1 MTRARLIVLF
11 FAGALLSGKLA
22 AASEQSELLYSR
34 GLVEFHAERYPQA
47 LELFDQAVQ
56 ADAEDI
62 YALYYRGVTRAR
74 VQDLKGAVMD
84 LWTVIRRKPDLS
96 QAELELGVAL
106 VELGSNRDAVG
117 WLESAQHHP
126 ELEAP
131 ASLFLGIA
139 QVRLGETQAADANLA
154 RAAQEDPSLQLASHY
169 YRGVAAYQMKDR
181 KAAQEHVQYV
191 ATTSPDS
198 EMGRD
203 AAEFLTKIRQGAGPA
218 AAARPYELHGS
229 VGLQYDSNVAI
240 APNNE
245 TLKSTAGISKQDDG
259 RAVIQ
264 AGGNYTAWQNQ
275 NAMFSVG
282 YDFFQSLHFDLTE
295 FNLQDHQPHAQ
306 FVYTAGRLQFGLFG
320 SYDFYLLDT
329 SSFMQEGTG
338 LPWVRVDEGAF
349 GRTDLFYRVR
359 RRDFI
364 ESPFSGVND
373 DFTHSAGMRQFFYLG
388 APDRYLS
395 LGYRFDR
402 TDPINSQGTLF
413 AYDGNE
419 VSAGLS
425 WLLPADVTT
434 ETGFTYRHEQY
445 VQPSKGPLRNLP
457 QRYDDVYGIIAELR
471 KPLTER
477 LALVGGYYGTFNDSN
492 QGKYEFQRHI
502 GSVSLEMRY

>member
-1 MTRARLIVLF
+1 MTCRRLIVLF
-11 FAGALLSGKLA
+11 LMSALLTGEMA

-56 ADAEDI
+56 ADAEDV

-74 VQDLKGAVMD
+74 VQDLKGAVTD
-84 LWTVIRRKPDLS
+84 LWTVIRKKPDLS

-126 ELEAP
+126 DLEAP

-169 YRGVAAYQMKDR
+169 YRGVAAYQMKDS
-181 KAAQEHVQYV
+181 KAAQEHFQYV

-198 EMGRD
+198 EMGRN
-203 AAEFLTKIRQGAGPA
+203 AAEFLTKMRQGVGPA
-218 AAARPYELHGS
+218 VAARPYEVHGA

-245 TLKSTAGISKQDDG
+245 TLKTTQGISKQEDG
-259 RAVIQ
+259 RAIIQ
-264 AGGNYTAWQNQ
+264 AGGNYTAWQND
-275 NAMFSVG
+275 NAAFSVG

-295 FNLQDHQPHAQ
+295 FNLQQHQPHAQ

-329 SSFMQEGTG
+329 SSFLQEGTG
-338 LPWVRVDEGAF
+338 LPWIRVDEGAF
-349 GRTDLFYRVR
+349 GRTDFFYRVR
-359 RRDFI
+359 RRDFL
-364 ESPFSGVND
+364 ESPFIGVND
-373 DFTHSAGMRQFFYLG
+373 DFNHSAGMRQFFYLG
-388 APDRYLS
+388 APERYVS

-402 TDPINSQGTLF
+402 DDPINSRGTLF

-419 VSAGLS
+419 VSVGLG
-425 WLLPADVTT
+425 WLLPAGVST
-434 ETGFTYRHEQY
+434 ETGFAYRHEQY
-445 VQPSKGPLRNLP
+445 AEPSKGPLRNLP
-457 QRYDDVYGIIAELR
+457 QRYDDVYHIITVLR
-471 KPLTER
+471 KPLTDR
-477 LALVGGYYGTFNDSN
+477 LDLVGGYYGIFNDSN
-492 QGKYEFQRHI
+492 QGPYEFQRHI
-502 GSVSLEMRY
+502 GSVSVEMRY